1 MVQPKLLSAHDR
13 ESLSAAATHF
23 SAGRHAQAAALA
35 AALCLRHPEAGLAH
49 KLHGCALLEMGRAA
63 EAVIALREAVRLL
76 PQDAQAMSNLGNA
89 LAADNQLDAA
99 IEAHER
105 AIAMQPGVPTPV
117 YNLGCVLLQAH
128 RPGDALRHF
137 LSAHALLPQD
147 RELARLCRELLVE
160 RGDLAQA
167 ERFCRG
173 NLSALPDDAG
183 AAALLGAILL
193 QTGEGQPAEAEGW
206 LREAVRL
213 APDDAVS
220 WSNLGLAQRA
230 RHEIGESIAA
240 GRRAVALAP
249 EWGQGWSNLGVAL
262 RDAGQ
267 LEEARTALL
276 KALECDCECA
286 DAYYNL
292 GCTAQD
298 LGEHALAREAL
309 IEAVKR
315 SERPAWILQA
325 AHACRQV
332 LDWDGAE
339 LLESAFAGQLKSG
352 EVLSTGESPS
362 PFAWL
367 ATPGSD
373 PATQLQLARHFSA
386 RFPQAGQTQPR
397 ARAAGPLRVA
407 LLSAD
412 FRDHA
417 TAHLLAGAIEYHDP
431 ARFTLIAYDHG
442 PDVQDSYRQRLQQ
455 SIREWVSVGALS
467 DEAAACRMRDDG
479 IDIAIDLKGWTQGYR
494 GGILAYRPAP
504 VQMQWLG
511 FPGTMGAPWIDYI
524 IADPVTIPPGAE
536 AHYSE
541 RVLSV
546 PGCYQ
551 PNDLK
556 RAIGPRA
563 SRADLGLPEGA
574 FVMAAFHQPYKIT
587 RAVFDQW
594 MRLLGAIPN
603 AILWLLEASPEAREA
618 MIAAT
623 SMAGVDP
630 GRLVWA
636 PRMSSGG
643 HLGRLAAADLAL
655 DAFPVNAHTTASDA
669 LWAGVP
675 QVARCGTTFVSRVS
689 ASIVNAAGL
698 PELVAHDDAAYEA
711 LILALAHDRPA
722 LAALRTRL
730 QTTREHCALFD
741 TAAFARHLGRGLE
754 MAWARRTDGP
764 GAGRIEVAD

>member
-1 MVQPKLLSAHDR
+1 MAQPKLLSAHDR

-23 SAGRHAQAAALA
+23 AAGRHAQAAALA
-35 AALCLRHPEAGLAH
+35 AALCQRHPGTGLAH
-49 KLHGCALLEMGRAA
+49 KLHGCALLEMGRVA
-63 EAVIALREAVRLL
+63 EAVTALRKAVRLL

-99 IEAHER
+99 IDAHER
-105 AIAMQPGVPTPV
+105 AIAMQPGVPTAV
-117 YNLGCVLLQAH
+117 YNLGCVLLQAQ
-128 RPGDALRHF
+128 RPADALDRF
-137 LSAHALLPQD
+137 LSAYALQPQD

-160 RGDLAQA
+160 RGDLAAA
-167 ERFCRG
+167 ERFCRD
-173 NLSALPDDAG
+173 NLDALPDDAG
-183 AAALLGAILL
+183 AAALLGGILL
-193 QTGEGQPAEAEGW
+193 QTDEGRAAEAEAC

-213 APDDAVS
+213 APDDAIS
-220 WSNLGLAQRA
+220 WSNLGLALRA
-230 RHEIGESIAA
+230 RHEIVDAVAA
-240 GRRAVALAP
+240 GRGAVALTP
-249 EWGQGWSNLGVAL
+249 EWGQGWSNLGVTL
-262 RDAGQ
+262 RDAGL

-276 KALECDCECA
+276 KALECDVECA

-332 LDWDGAE
+332 LDWDGAD
-339 LLESAFAGQLKSG
+339 LLENAFAGQLESG
-352 EVLSTGESPS
+352 EALRTGEPPS

-373 PATQLQLARHFSA
+373 AATQLQIARHFSR
-386 RFPQAGQTQPR
+386 RFPQVGQAQKR
-397 ARAAGPLRVA
+397 ERAAGPLRVA
-407 LLSAD
+407 LLSSD

-417 TAHLLAGAIEYHDP
+417 TAHLLAGVVECIDP

-442 PDVQDSYRQRLQQ
+442 PDVEDAYRQRLQR
-455 SIREWVSVGALS
+455 SIREWVSVGTLS

-494 GGILAYRPAP
+494 GGILAHRPAP

-587 RAVFDQW
+587 RAVFEQW
-594 MRLLGAIPN
+594 MRLLGAIPD
-603 AILWLLEASPEAREA
+603 AVLWLLEASPEAREA
-618 MIAAT
+618 MTAAA
-623 SMAGVDP
+623 SLAGVDP

-636 PRMSSGG
+636 PRMSSGH

-675 QVARCGTTFVSRVS
+675 QVARCGDTFVSRVS
-689 ASIVNAAGL
+689 ASIVIAAGL

-711 LILALAHDRPA
+711 LILAFAHDRRA
-722 LAALRTRL
+722 LATVRRRL
-730 QTTREHCALFD
+730 ESAREHCALFD

-754 MAWARRTDGP
+754 MAWVRRTDGP
-764 GAGRIEVAD
+764 GTVRIEVAE